1 MKELAFYVI
10 YQSYFFF
17 ISTMSLS
24 NAYNVCLVFIIVQ
37 LIVLNTVSYAVK
49 SVNKEMFIV
58 TVPNSNILN

>member
-24 NAYNVCLVFIIVQ
+24 NACNVCLVFIIVQ
-37 LIVLNTVSYAVK
+37 LIVFNTVIYAVQRI
-49 SVNKEMFIV
+49 ERL
-58 TVPNSNILN
+58 PCEQ